1 MNPSARPWASYAG
14 RKATMNT
21 QDAIRIAEL
30 ETAEAR
36 NRRGWTPEEI
46 WNLQAPVGQSAEFH
60 QTWQAL
66 MQQLERVLSLAHR
79 HHPNRTETREA
90 VSIAKHLLGKVGD
103 QIDAAMQE

>member
-1 MNPSARPWASYAG
+1 MD
-14 RKATMNT
+14 T

-30 ETAEAR
+30 ETVEAR

-46 WNLQAPVGQSAEFH
+46 RHMQAPVGTTAEFH

-79 HHPNRTETREA
+79 HTPNRTETREA

-103 QIDAAMQE
+103 QIDAATQD

>member
-1 MNPSARPWASYAG
+1 
-14 RKATMNT
+14 MNT
-21 QDAIRIAEL
+21 QDAIRIAEH

-36 NRRGWTPEEI
+36 IRRGWTPEEI
-46 WNLQAPVGQSAEFH
+46 RNLQAPVGTTDQFH

-79 HHPNRTETREA
+79 HTPNRTETREA

-103 QIDAAMQE
+103 KLDNAVQE

>member
-46 WNLQAPVGQSAEFH
+46 RNSQTPIGQSAEFH

-66 MQQLERVLSLAHR
+66 MQQLERVLSLAHQR
-79 HHPNRTETREA
+79 HPNRTETLEA
-90 VSIAKHLLGKVGD
+90 VSIAKHLLDKVGD
-103 QIDAAMQE
+103 QLDKANPE